1 VVLDLLVPMMLML
14 MPMIMMMMMM
24 MMMMMVV
31 PVVLLQTIV
40 VVAVEMVVRGGSW
53 GVVVAF
59 PLPTGLLSGTRP
71 TDRLRSQAAKRDM

>member
-24 MMMMMVV
+24 MMMMMV